1 MIRSEEGVELLVIE
15 NDITVERVMS
25 DNAVRGPNEIVE
37 QFGVEMGAQ
46 YYVSIGD
53 VTFLKTMFEKF
64 L

>member
-1 MIRSEEGVELLVIE
+1 MVVARP
-15 NDITVERVMS
+15 ERVMS

-46 YYVSIGD
+46 YNMSIGD
-53 VTFLKTMFEKF
+53 VTLLKTMFEKF